1 MFSLKNIN
9 VYFLAIKTHSKKFIK
24 DIFFKSDLYNSKII
38 EKRENKFL
46 FFPNPYLL
54 SSLTNKNNF
63 EFDVSSETIEKI
75 WSRKNTEDSHSFL
88 WLSLIDRKNDGV
100 AVRKIINEWILR
112 YKDYDSE
119 IWKPSLTSLR
129 VISWIMNAELILNNK
144 NVLFKNEF
152 VQIIFKQIN
161 HLKKN
166 YLYDNDSSKQIEI
179 LSAIIISGIVFKE
192 RNDNF
197 DLGLNRLEKL
207 LLGFFDDKGFPYNK
221 NPHHSLKYLKYVV
234 IIKECLKDAHKEVP
248 KFIDEFIETS
258 LNTVLYLTTPN
269 KNLPLFNG
277 ATETNLNKFF
287 EYLKNLNYKTK
298 EPKDL
303 VIDIKKIKFK
313 KDSFFFD
320 ACSAPKKK
328 FSEFYQ
334 SGPLS
339 FEYFY
344 DKDKIITNSGFGSK
358 ISKKATLI
366 SRLASSQSSITI
378 NDFST
383 TRLEKNNLINKA
395 FGFLIKDT
403 FSTYDVKVF
412 NDALNIGLCA
422 SHDAY
427 KNNFGVKISR
437 SIKINKQNSDLEGED
452 TFLRP
457 NTSSKK
463 ISFIIR
469 FHLYPGVNAVKT
481 LSGKSVLIQISK
493 NKSLIFSC
501 DNCTTEI
508 EKGLF
513 LGKNKIIN
521 NLNIFLKGDILEK
534 EKTINWKIKK
544 KINAEEN

>member
-63 EFDVSSETIEKI
+63 EFDVNSKTIEKI
-75 WSRKNTEDSHSFL
+75 WLRKNTEESHSFL

-100 AVRKIINEWILR
+100 VVRKIINQWILK

-119 IWKPSLTSLR
+119 IWRPSLTSLR

-166 YLYDNDSSKQIEI
+166 YLYDDDSSKQIEI

-197 DLGLNRLEKL
+197 DLGINRLEKL
-207 LLGFFDDKGFPYNK
+207 LLSFFDAKGFPNNK
-221 NPHHSLKYLKYVV
+221 NPYHALKYLKY
-234 IIKECLKDAHKEVP
+234 IIIIRECLKDSHKEVP
-248 KFIDEFIETS
+248 KFIDKFIETS
-258 LNTVLYLTTPN
+258 LNTILYLATPN

-277 ATETNLNKFF
+277 ATETNLETFF

-298 EPKDL
+298 EPKEL
-303 VIDIKKIKFK
+303 FIEIKKIKFK

-320 ACSAPKKK
+320 ACSTPTKK

-344 DKDKIITNSGFGSK
+344 DKNKIITNSGFGSK

-403 FSTYDVKVF
+403 FKTYDVKVF
-412 NDALNIGLCA
+412 NDALSIGLRA

-427 KNNFGVKISR
+427 KNNFGLKISR

-457 NTSSKK
+457 TLSSKK
-463 ISFIIR
+463 VSFIIR

-521 NLNIFLKGDILEK
+521 NLNIFLKGDILEN

-544 KINAEEN
+544 KINVEEN

>member
-9 VYFLAIKTHSKKFIK
+9 VYFLAIKTHSKNFIK

-38 EKRENKFL
+38 EKGENKFL

-63 EFDVSSETIEKI
+63 EFDVNSETIEKI
-75 WSRKNTEDSHSFL
+75 WSKRNTRDSHNFL
-88 WLSLIDRKNDGV
+88 WLGLIDRKNDGV
-100 AVRKIINEWILR
+100 VVRKIINEWIFK
-112 YKDYDSE
+112 YKDYDDK
-119 IWKPSLTSLR
+119 IWEPSLISLR

-144 NVLFKNEF
+144 NVVFKNDF
-152 VQIIFKQIN
+152 VQTIFKQIN
-161 HLKKN
+161 HLKRN
-166 YLYDNDSSKQIEI
+166 YLYDNDSSRLIEI
-179 LSAIIISGIVFKE
+179 LSAIILSGIVFKE

-197 DLGLNRLEKL
+197 DLGINRLEKL
-207 LLGFFDDKGFPYNK
+207 LISFFDDKGFPHNK
-221 NPHHSLKYLKYVV
+221 NAYHALKYLKYIV
-234 IIKECLKDAHKEVP
+234 IIKECLKDSHKKVP
-248 KFIDEFIETS
+248 KFIDKFIDTS
-258 LNTVLYLTTPN
+258 LNIILYLTTPK

-277 ATETNLNKFF
+277 ATETNLDKFF
-287 EYLKNLNYKTK
+287 EYLKNLNYKIR

-313 KDSFFFD
+313 KDLFFFD
-320 ACSAPKKK
+320 TCSTPAKK
-328 FSEFYQ
+328 FSGFYQ

-383 TRLEKNNLINKA
+383 TRLEKNNLINRA

-412 NDALNIGLCA
+412 NDALNIGLRA

-437 SIKINKQNSDLEGED
+437 LIKINKQNNDLEGED
-452 TFLRP
+452 TFLSQNP
-457 NTSSKK
+457 SSKK
-463 ISFIIR
+463 ISFVIR

-501 DNCTTEI
+501 DNCATEI
-508 EKGLF
+508 ERGLF

-521 NLNIFLKGDILEK
+521 NLNIFLKGDILEN

-544 KINAEEN
+544 KINVEEN

>member
-1 MFSLKNIN
+1 MFSLKNIY
-9 VYFLAIKTHSKKFIK
+9 VYFLAIQTHLKKLLK
-24 DIFFKSDLYNSKII
+24 RIFFKSDLYNSKII

-63 EFDVSSETIEKI
+63 EFDVNAKTIEKI
-75 WSRKNTEDSHSFL
+75 WTKKNTKDSHNFL

-100 AVRKIINEWILR
+100 AVRRIINEWIIK
-112 YKDYDSE
+112 YKDYDVE

-144 NVLFKNEF
+144 NVLFRNEF

-166 YLYDNDSSKQIEI
+166 YLYDNDYSKLIEI
-179 LSAIIISGIVFKE
+179 LSAIILSGIVFKE

-197 DLGLNRLEKL
+197 NLGVNRLEKL
-207 LLGFFDDKGFPYNK
+207 LANFFDDKGFPYNK
-221 NPHHSLKYLKYVV
+221 NPYHVLKYLKYIV
-234 IIKECLKDAHKEVP
+234 IIKECLKDSHKEIP
-248 KFIDEFIETS
+248 KFIDKFIESS
-258 LNTVLYLTTPN
+258 LNIILYLTTSN

-287 EYLKNLNYKTK
+287 DYLKDLNYKTK

-303 VIDIKKIKFK
+303 IIDIKKIKFK
-313 KDSFFFD
+313 KDLIFFD
-320 ACSAPKKK
+320 ASSTPKKK
-328 FSEFYQ
+328 FSGYYQ

-339 FEYFY
+339 FEYFN

-358 ISKKATLI
+358 VSKKATLI
-366 SRLASSQSSITI
+366 SRLASSQSSITV

-395 FGFLIKDT
+395 FGFLIKDS
-403 FSTYDVKVF
+403 FKTYEVESI
-412 NDALNIGLCA
+412 NDDLNIGIYA

-427 KNNFGVKISR
+427 KNNFGLKISR
-437 SIKINKQNSDLEGED
+437 LIKINKQNSNLEGED
-452 TFLRP
+452 TFFKSNDLSR
-457 NTSSKK
+457 K
-463 ISFIIR
+463 IFFTAR
-469 FHLYPGVNAVKT
+469 FHLYPGINAIKT
-481 LSGKSVLIQISK
+481 ISGKSVLIQISK
-493 NKSLIFSC
+493 NKSLVFSC
-501 DNCTTEI
+501 DNCSIDI

-513 LGKNKIIN
+513 FGKNKITN

-534 EKTINWKIKK
+534 KKTIYWKIKK
-544 KINAEEN
+544 KINA